1 MRVSQARSAAQ
12 VGTALVCLF
21 MSGCIVVTS
30 VGSGNRTTSANSA
43 SAPGTAELTVA
54 DSDGHSGWQPLFD
67 GKSLDGWTT
76 FADGDSATTWS
87 ARDGSLICSGSPVGY
102 IKTARSFR
110 DFELCLEWRFDPN
123 KGAGNSGVLL
133 RVEGADQVWP
143 RSIEAQLHSENAG
156 DIWNIG
162 EFPMQADS
170 RRTEG
175 RRTVKAHP
183 TNEVPLGE
191 WNRYDIRLV
200 GERLE
205 LRVNGDLQNVALGC
219 KGGSG
224 PIALQAEGAHI
235 EFRNIRVR
243 ELK

>member
-1 MRVSQARSAAQ
+1 MTLRWRARAPGGSVLVS
-12 VGTALVCLF
+12 ALLA
-21 MSGCIVVTS
+21 GCVVVTS
-30 VGSGNRTTSANSA
+30 VGSGNRTNS
-43 SAPGTAELTVA
+43 PTVA
-54 DSDGHSGWQPLFD
+54 GRSAAEGGGWQFLFD
-67 GKSLDGWTT
+67 GTTMSGWTAFPGGEGT
-76 FADGDSATTWS
+76 PTWS
-87 ARDGSLICSGSPVGY
+87 VHDGVLVCTGSPVGY
-102 IKTARSFR
+102 IKTTRTFK
-110 DFELCLEWRFDPN
+110 DFELCLEWRFDPT

-133 RVEGADQVWP
+133 RVEGPDQVWP

-162 EFPMQADS
+162 EFPMQADVM
-170 RRTEG
+170 RTQG
-175 RRTVKAHP
+175 RRTIKAHP

-219 KGGSG
+219 KGERG

-235 EFRNIRVR
+235 EFRDLRVR